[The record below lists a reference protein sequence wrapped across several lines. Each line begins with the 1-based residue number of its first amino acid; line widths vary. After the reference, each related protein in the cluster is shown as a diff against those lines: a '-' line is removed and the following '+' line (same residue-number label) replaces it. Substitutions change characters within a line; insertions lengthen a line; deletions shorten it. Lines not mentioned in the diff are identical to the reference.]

1 MAKYPGKPEVTLEQ
15 DHAFLVA
22 VLTDMRAVLK
32 RDGQLRADDRV
43 IFQEGILNHDAK
55 MPTLLELLDGYV
67 KERT

>member
-22 VLTDMRAVLK
+22 VLIDIRAVLK
-32 RDGQLRADDRV
+32 RDGKVKADDRT
-43 IFQEGILNHDAK
+43 IFGETDAK
-55 MPTLLELLDGYV
+55 MPTFLDLLDGYV